1 MFDNNRDIKVGRD
14 INIGLKDNLDS
25 LSKPELLDKR
35 SDCEIILKAEGR
47 VKSKK
52 AIRMFIFG
60 IFLFIALFFLLPVLF
75 RFLSQ
80 VQDLKLFKSLFEIE
94 IDLKT
99 QLLFTAV
106 LAFMPVFRPILD
118 LLNPNDIQ
126 KKQNELIRL
135 INTIIKEKE
144 YLNKE

>member
-14 INIGLKDNLDS
+14 IIIGVNDNLDS
-25 LSKPELLDKR
+25 SSKPELLDKR
-35 SDCEIILKAEGR
+35 SDCEIILKAEAKA
-47 VKSKK
+47 KSKR
-52 AIRMFIFG
+52 ATLMFILG

-75 RFLSQ
+75 RFLSHIQ
-80 VQDLKLFKSLFEIE
+80 YLKLFKSLFEIE

-126 KKQNELIRL
+126 KKQKELIKL
-135 INTIIKEKE
+135 INTILKEKE